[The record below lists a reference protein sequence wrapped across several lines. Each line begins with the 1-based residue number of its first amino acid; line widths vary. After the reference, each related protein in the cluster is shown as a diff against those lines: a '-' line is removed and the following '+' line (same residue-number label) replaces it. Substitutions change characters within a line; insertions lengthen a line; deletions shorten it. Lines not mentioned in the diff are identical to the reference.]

1 MKYCLS
7 VLLVISIWAVSCVQK
22 PEMDS
27 KTMKILADTA
37 NYTTL
42 AWEDSVVKFGNVPMG
57 EMVQIK
63 FHFRNTGTHP
73 LYLAN
78 VKAGCGCTVPGYTK
92 SAIPPGGEGDVT
104 GAFDTKLAHAGE
116 VRKAIF
122 VTANTR
128 YKTEHTLIFTGRI
141 TEPVSE

>member
-1 MKYCLS
+1 MKCYLP

-22 PEMDS
+22 PALDS

-37 NYTTL
+37 GYTTL
-42 AWEDSVVKFGNVPMG
+42 AWQDSVVQFGKAPMG

-78 VKAGCGCTVPGYTK
+78 VRAGCGCTVPDYTK
-92 SAIPPGGEGDVT
+92 GAIPPGGEGDVT
-104 GAFDTKLAHAGE
+104 GAFDTKLAHVGE

-128 YKTEHTLIFTGRI
+128 YKTSHTLIFTGQI

>member
-1 MKYCLS
+1 MKYCLPVFL
-7 VLLVISIWAVSCVQK
+7 VLSLLSVSCVQK
-22 PEMDS
+22 PVLDD
-27 KTMKILADTA
+27 KAMKILSDTA
-37 NYTTL
+37 GYTTL
-42 AWEDSVVKFGNVPMG
+42 AWQDSVVQFGKAPMG

-78 VKAGCGCTVPGYTK
+78 VKAGCGCTVPDYTK
-92 SAIPPGGEGDVT
+92 GAIAPGGEGVVS
-104 GAFDTKLAHAGE
+104 GAFDTRLAHVGE

-122 VTANTR
+122 VTANTK

-141 TEPVSE
+141 TESVSE